1 MTMDPVLFIL
11 LFLASLCASLVCMG
25 MSNANRKGRD
35 EKFFLLL
42 PILGFL
48 GFMASLVTQVSLII
62 TIPAFLVYLFLVYQL
77 SKR

>member
-11 LFLASLCASLVCMG
+11 LLLFSLATTLVTMG

-42 PILGFL
+42 PVLGFL
-48 GFMASLVTQVSLII
+48 GFMAGLVTQVSLLA
-62 TIPAFLVYLFLVYQL
+62 TISAFLLYQFLVYRL